1 MTWGIQYR
9 YAEGAVLLVLASD
22 PYDPA
27 DYIRDYGE
35 FVALVRA
42 GAAT

>member
-9 YAEGAVLLVLASD
+9 YSEDAVLLVLASD

-27 DYIRDYGE
+27 DYFRDFDV
-35 FVALVRA
+35 FVALARRGVA
-42 GAAT
+42 